1 LAEIQ
6 RRNSQRWQEPMNS
19 YCLTIKF
26 NGPPSSMTLFQ
37 GMTGEQ
43 IVDFLPLTKEE
54 MQGKGININFFSV
67 ERLDENGKPVV
78 YQEPESVAIL
88 SVEEQAHLAQSQQH
102 GGGQP

>member
-1 LAEIQ
+1 
-6 RRNSQRWQEPMNS
+6 MNS

-54 MQGKGININFFSV
+54 MQGKEININFFSI

-78 YQEPESVAIL
+78 YQEPESVALL
-88 SVEEQAHLAQSQQH
+88 SVEEQASLMTQH
-102 GGGQP
+102 HRQEGQT

>member
-54 MQGKGININFFSV
+54 MQGKEININFFSI
-67 ERLDENGKPVV
+67 ERLDADGKPAV
-78 YQEPESVAIL
+78 YRDAEDVAIL
-88 SVEEQAHLAQSQQH
+88 SVEEQASLMTQQH